1 MLLIK
6 LRVLRGPLFIF
17 ALLECIKLCKI
28 IFILELEM
36 GREVVIPDEYNIKKF
51 PFCFQYYDCLI
62 EVIRKNFSED

>member
-1 MLLIK
+1 
-6 LRVLRGPLFIF
+6 
-17 ALLECIKLCKI
+17 
-28 IFILELEM
+28 M